1 MNVTLIIPTLNEETN
16 IKLIHRN
23 SKYFSTGKVII
34 VDGGSEDNTKNCI
47 KKLDLKL
54 IEMSASRGKQLK
66 KGAQKSNST
75 WLFFMHADSLI
86 NKENIS
92 EIKKFITLKK
102 NKNRVAF
109 FRLKFNDEGVWSK
122 IISSW
127 TNIRSLIF
135 GLPFGDQCLLI
146 KRTFYFELGGHTDIK
161 IMEDMDLI
169 LKIPRK
175 CKTLFKASIVTSFDK
190 YKKIGILKLSI
201 LHFLCQLLFI
211 LNINNNIIYKI
222 YKRYA

>member
-23 SKYFSTGKVII
+23 SKYFSTGKIII

-47 KKLDLKL
+47 KRLDLKL
-54 IEMSASRGKQLK
+54 VEMSASRGKQLK

-109 FRLKFNDEGVWSK
+109 FRLKFNNKGLWSK
-122 IISSW
+122 IISSICLW
-127 TNIRSLIF
+127 HASTQNRTQRNPRRCLRRPLGKSGSRCCF
-135 GLPFGDQCLLI
+135 GRCDGMRCPSN
-146 KRTFYFELGGHTDIK
+146 
-161 IMEDMDLI
+161 
-169 LKIPRK
+169 
-175 CKTLFKASIVTSFDK
+175 ASCHCRP
-190 YKKIGILKLSI
+190 YW
-201 LHFLCQLLFI
+201 
-211 LNINNNIIYKI
+211 
-222 YKRYA
+222 